1 MNKKLTYF
9 LLAVTALMGLIS
21 CQDKTKNY
29 LVKQWDCVRVEN
41 LEPLD
46 KHFISKEDSVV
57 AMKMEAALTSLSWT
71 FNNDNT
77 YYCTAFGDRKTV
89 QGTYEITEDEKTLFL
104 TPFSKNNINAYT
116 ITSISDIELT
126 LTSRATAVPLVLHFS
141 PH

>member
-1 MNKKLTYF
+1 MKKLKYF
-9 LLAVTALMGLIS
+9 LLVAVVLVGVIS

-41 LEPLD
+41 LEPID
-46 KHFISKEDSVV
+46 KHFISKEDSAV
-57 AMKMEAALTSLSWT
+57 ALKLETALTTLSWT

-89 QGTYEITEDEKTLFL
+89 QGTYEISEDEKTLIL

-116 ITSISDIELT
+116 ITSISAIELT
-126 LTSRATAVPLVLHFS
+126 LTSRATTIPLVLHFS

>member
-1 MNKKLTYF
+1 MNKTLTYF
-9 LLAVTALMGLIS
+9 LLAVVSLMSLNS

-46 KHFISKEDSVV
+46 KHFISKEDSIV
-57 AMKMEAALTSLSWT
+57 AVKMETALTTLSWT

-77 YYCTAFGDRKTV
+77 YYCSTMGNRITV
-89 QGTYEITEDEKTLFL
+89 QGTYEISEDDKTLFL
-104 TPFSKNNINAYT
+104 TPSSKNNINAYT

-126 LTSRATAVPLVLHFS
+126 LTSRATTVPLVLHFS

>member
-1 MNKKLTYF
+1 MKKKLTYF
-9 LLAVTALMGLIS
+9 LLAVITLNGLTS

-29 LVKQWDCVRVEN
+29 LVKKWDCVQVEN
-41 LEPLD
+41 LAPLD
-46 KHFISKEDSVV
+46 KHFISKEDSIV
-57 AMKMEAALTSLSWT
+57 AVKMEAALTTLSWT

-77 YYCTAFGDRKTV
+77 YYCTAFGNRKTV
-89 QGTYEITEDEKTLFL
+89 QGTYEISEDEKILIL

-126 LTSRATAVPLVLHFS
+126 LTSRATTVPLVLHFS

>member
-1 MNKKLTYF
+1 MKKKLTYF
-9 LLAVTALMGLIS
+9 LLTAIAITGLIS

-29 LVKQWDCVRVEN
+29 LVKQWDCVQVEN
-41 LEPLD
+41 LVPLD
-46 KHFISKEDSVV
+46 KHFISKEDSIV
-57 AMKMEAALTSLSWT
+57 AVKMEAALTTLSWT
-71 FNNDNT
+71 FNKDNT

-89 QGTYEITEDEKTLFL
+89 QGTYEISEDDKTLIL

-126 LTSRATAVPLVLHFS
+126 LTSRATTVPLVLHFS

>member
-1 MNKKLTYF
+1 MKNYLLSLTCCCI
-9 LLAVTALMGLIS
+9 LLLVS
-21 CQDKTKNY
+21 CQDKTKKF
-29 LVKQWDCVRVEN
+29 LVKKWDCVQVEN
-41 LEPLD
+41 LASLD
-46 KHFISKEDSVV
+46 KHFISKEDSAV
-57 AMKMEAALTSLSWT
+57 AAKMEAALSTLSWT

-89 QGTYEITEDEKTLFL
+89 QGTYQITEDAKTLIL

-126 LTSRATAVPLVLHFS
+126 LTSTTTTVPLVLHFS